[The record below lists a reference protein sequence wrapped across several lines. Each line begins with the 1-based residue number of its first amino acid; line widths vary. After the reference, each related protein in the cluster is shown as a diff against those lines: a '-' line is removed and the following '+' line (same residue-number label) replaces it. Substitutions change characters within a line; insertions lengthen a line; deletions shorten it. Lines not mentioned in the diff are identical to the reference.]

1 MSFIVVRV
9 KCMQA
14 AWTTQSE
21 CGFKLLQ
28 LVGNCCCHTF
38 IVTLWMTDPYYIH
51 IVSST
56 TSAVRI
62 TERSWPTS
70 TTSVRVC
77 KYIFADYP
85 TTGSFWM
92 LLTLSSVLQAFK
104 THCLWPVLNQ
114 RPLGLWTSLS
124 TLWAIRPALS
134 QCDILPLLSLSSGLL
149 GLKMRR
155 LAKDLGV
162 KVRHRSANP
171 LHP

>member
-1 MSFIVVRV
+1 MWLQTPPTR
-9 KCMQA
+9 
-14 AWTTQSE
+14 
-21 CGFKLLQ
+21 GKLLLSHVYLH
-28 LVGNCCCHTF
+28 LVDDWP
-38 IVTLWMTDPYYIH
+38 LLH

-85 TTGSFWM
+85 STGSFWM

-104 THCLWPVLNQ
+104 THCRWPVLNQ

-124 TLWAIRPALS
+124 TSWAIRPELS

-149 GLKMRR
+149 GLKMQR

-162 KVRHRSANP
+162 KVRHHSAKP